1 MHHSQIRGG
10 MKSVSIMNRYRN
22 IIPRRRTATK
32 LHAYDV
38 SMDYITM
45 YSLFICHQST
55 TCLNNI
61 VLPSIDEQQRIVV
74 DFAIAA
80 SQLKDM
86 HGLDP
91 LFFKLAHMHQSD
103 LIARLIEYVHE
114 LDAIDGN
121 IHAMI
126 DLVNNLPSN
135 LNDVKSA

>member
-1 MHHSQIRGG
+1 
-10 MKSVSIMNRYRN
+10 
-22 IIPRRRTATK
+22 
-32 LHAYDV
+32 
-38 SMDYITM
+38 M
-45 YSLFICHQST
+45 YSLFICHHST

-80 SQLKDM
+80 SQLKNM

-103 LIARLIEYVHE
+103 LIARLIEYVRE
-114 LDAIDGN
+114 LDTIDGK

-126 DLVNNLPSN
+126 DLVNTLPSN